1 MNGINFD
8 PQGTLKTS
16 PAYMHQGGGGGFA
29 DPMTLALLGASAGFL
44 DPHGGMM
51 GGFQGAL
58 QGMQAGN
65 QLKNQAAQ
73 SQMTAR
79 KLQKQIQTEEY
90 MKNLAQKHAGNP
102 MAMAREAITSGDP
115 TTMQMGINIA
125 KGLGT
130 KYLQSQDA
138 SGNAVHAIGNNF
150 GDITNTDARVPT
162 KLMQVNEGNQI
173 SGRNPYTFE
182 PVGNAAPVNM
192 SQAQQAQL
200 GQSANQFNMTHA
212 LAQQNSAINQYKTM
226 MELDP
231 GFLAQKAKAIS
242 GARETGKIQA
252 ETAAN
257 LPETLGVLAES
268 LNLSDDLK
276 NHPALDSMVGSL
288 PQRAFGKGFAMYGG
302 NKQADFQAKLEQSQG
317 KQFLSAIQYMR
328 GFGSLTVVE
337 GDKMQSSAAAMSTA
351 QSPADFKRAQ
361 DDYQAA
367 LISGVRKIAPKIG
380 MSENEVINLLNKE
393 RSTLR
398 GDAAPRPQVNS
409 EEVGRGNYPGF
420 SSRELP

>member
-1 MNGINFD
+1 MAIAFD
-8 PQGTLKTS
+8 PQGPLMTP
-16 PAYMHQGGGGGFA
+16 PAYMQQNSGSGGFS

-65 QLKNQAAQ
+65 QMKNQAAQ

-150 GDITNTDARVPT
+150 GDITNTDSRVPT
-162 KLMQVNEGNQI
+162 KLMPVNEGNQI
-173 SGRNPYTFE
+173 SFRNPYTAQAQ
-182 PVGNAAPVNM
+182 GAAVPVNM
-192 SQAQQAQL
+192 SQGEAARLNQQER
-200 GQSANQFNMTHA
+200 QFKLSHGVA
-212 LAQQNSAINQYKTM
+212 LDNSAINRYKTM

-231 GFLAQKAKAIS
+231 NFLAQKA
-242 GARETGKIQA
+242 GAVEGAKFGAKNQA
-252 ETAAN
+252 QAQID
-257 LPETLGVLAES
+257 LPQVVNQGEQTIKLV
-268 LNLSDDLK
+268 DDLI
-276 NHPALDSMVGSL
+276 NHPGFNISVGAKSPVGKVVSL
-288 PQRAFGKGFAMYGG
+288 IPGTDAASFDVAS
-302 NKQADFQAKLEQSQG
+302 KQMLG
-317 KQFLSAIQYMR
+317 KQFLQA
-328 GFGSLTVVE
+328 FESLKGAGQITEIE
-337 GDKMQSSAAAMSTA
+337 GQKATEAMSRMSTSNTQEEYKKA
-351 QSPADFKRAQ
+351 AREFQDTIRMGINRAKQKAGVSGGQSDGWG
-361 DDYQAA
+361 D
-367 LISGVRKIAPKIG
+367 
-380 MSENEVINLLNKE
+380 
-393 RSTLR
+393 LR
-398 GDAAPRPQVNS
+398 
-409 EEVGRGNYPGF
+409 
-420 SSRELP
+420 